1 MTTEGLKILPY
12 YFDDSEGILK
22 MYEGSEPVDTLITT
36 DEISCATGGTTI
48 ATITAGKDGYVT
60 LLSMYNTHTA
70 AQEFTFADVGGTK
83 KTFKIA
89 AGDTEVWI
97 SDKYPLFVLDAGAIT
112 GTAVTAN
119 HIKVTMTYFERKA

>member
-1 MTTEGLKILPY
+1 MTEGLKTLLY
-12 YFDDSEGILK
+12 YYDDSEGILK
-22 MYEGSEPVDTLITT
+22 MSEGSEPVSTLVTT

>member
-1 MTTEGLKILPY
+1 MAEGLKTLLY
-12 YFDDSEGILK
+12 YYDDSEGILK
-22 MYEGSEPVDTLITT
+22 MYEGSEPVSNLVTT

-60 LLSMYNTHTA
+60 LLRMYNTHTS

-83 KTFKIA
+83 ITINIA
-89 AGDTEVWI
+89 AGETETWI

>member
-1 MTTEGLKILPY
+1 MTEGLKILPY

-22 MYEGSEPVDTLITT
+22 MYEGSEPVGTLITT

-60 LLSMYNTHTA
+60 LLRMYNTHTA

-83 KTFKIA
+83 ITITIGAKE
-89 AGDTEVWI
+89 TETWI
-97 SDKYPLFVLDAGAIT
+97 SDKYPLMVLDAGAIT